1 MANSRQK
8 CALRA
13 TCKFQHD
20 LTNSIFK
27 ENLFSSS
34 EQDSKDEETEKINE
48 EGEAPKDSEA
58 VTPTAAAEGN
68 EETAASEEKE
78 GGQGNEEEAVAQDA
92 NADEKD
98 EGMTQLSKGRII
110 CGLMATSCLFSLYG
124 YGLHQKQTLVL
135 LCSANLWLCGRGEY
149 GWMIIW
155 ERCCI
160 PWRVRMSTS
169 KVSTVVIN
177 HTSHLYDHCTW
188 AEYQSI

>member
-68 EETAASEEKE
+68 EGTAASEEKE
-78 GGQGNEEEAVAQDA
+78 GGQGNEEEAVAQDD

-98 EGMTQLSKGRII
+98 EGMTQSSKGPFFLWANGNQLPFFFIWVRFAPK
-110 CGLMATSCLFSLYG
+110 GDP
-124 YGLHQKQTLVL
+124 
-135 LCSANLWLCGRGEY
+135 CSPLSSNVMPLWTRWIS
-149 GWMIIW
+149 GWVIIW
-155 ERCCI
+155 KDAVFLGE
-160 PWRVRMSTS
+160 
-169 KVSTVVIN
+169 
-177 HTSHLYDHCTW
+177 
-188 AEYQSI
+188 